1 MRARLA
7 QPLPD
12 VVADVVRTIGIDVEV
27 LARGGDVMP
36 MRANLDRLVEVAAEF
51 AAGGDEVSV
60 GAFLDYL
67 DAAAVEER
75 GLDRGDE
82 PESSAPEIREG
93 IGVRRDRVQLL
104 TVHAAKGLEWDV
116 VCVPGLVDKLFPGVR
131 PADVKGWLTQRG
143 ALPWPLRG
151 DRDGLP
157 TAELEGHVDQL
168 EAVARDRALSRTR
181 PRRICNAKSAGSLM
195 LRSLARAACCCAPA
209 IAGISP
215 SRRETRACF
224 STMCTR
230 SVRAAGAMSTA
241 GPAACRWRDQS
252 AACARTGDST
262 VAVRSAR

>member
-36 MRANLDRLVEVAAEF
+36 MRANLDRLIEVAAEF

-75 GLDRGDE
+75 GLDRGEE
-82 PESSAPEIREG
+82 PESSAPEIHEG

-143 ALPWPLRG
+143 AL
-151 DRDGLP
+151 
-157 TAELEGHVDQL
+157 
-168 EAVARDRALSRTR
+168 AVAAAWRSRWLADGGARRSRRPSWRRCSDRAFQGGGHGASATRRTPARLCRRHSRAQHAAVHR
-181 PRRICNAKSAGSLM
+181 LPVGSHQVAERRE
-195 LRSLARAACCCAPA
+195 RV
-209 IAGISP
+209 
-215 SRRETRACF
+215 SRRCACGL
-224 STMCTR
+224 CGR
-230 SVRAAGAMSTA
+230 RG
-241 GPAACRWRDQS
+241 R
-252 AACARTGDST
+252 
-262 VAVRSAR
+262 